1 MPHDGVASPIH
12 LAVRAKGR
20 LALLKRVWTI
30 SRRYGLTPTRM
41 DRALADLLGVLKQF
55 DCGAT
60 FPITAVALFR
70 NGAAIRKYQAQG
82 IEFAVHGYR
91 HIDHSQ
97 LPLEQQSSH
106 LDQAAHVFAKA
117 DIRFSGFRCPYL
129 RWNADTLTA
138 IRRQRLTYDSSQALA
153 WDVLGGCET
162 ASYRRV
168 LDFCNAQSATDYP
181 ALPRLEGDLV
191 RIPYCLPD
199 DEALVDRLQLADSQ
213 SMSQIWLEILHR
225 TYQLGELFTL
235 GLHPERIDLCQ
246 VPLTATLRE
255 ARSLSPA
262 VWIARLG
269 EIAAWWRARR
279 GASVVI
285 TDIGESR
292 LRVTI
297 DGPIGI
303 TVLARAVKVDA
314 PAILWADGY
323 QRVEAI
329 PFIIRAPHRP
339 FIGISPRSAAA
350 LSDFLRQQG
359 YIVEIS
365 EKADR
370 YSYYFNQ
377 ADFAAERQRSIL
389 AQIEE
394 TDRPLVRLGRW
405 PNGTRSALAVTGDI
419 DALTIWD
426 YGLRLVGR

>member
-1 MPHDGVASPIH
+1 MPHGVASPIH
-12 LAVRAKGR
+12 LALRAKGR

-41 DRALADLLGVLKQF
+41 DRALADFLGVLKQF

-60 FPITAVALFR
+60 FPITAIALGR
-70 NGAAIRKYQAQG
+70 NGAAIKKYQAQG

-97 LPLEQQSSH
+97 LPLEQQSSY
-106 LDQAAHVFAKA
+106 LDQAAQVFANA

-129 RWNADTLTA
+129 RWNADTLAA

-153 WDVLGGCET
+153 WDVLDGRET
-162 ASYRRV
+162 AAYRRV
-168 LDFCNAQSATDYP
+168 LDFCNAQSATDYL

-213 SMSQIWLEILHR
+213 PMSQMWLEILHR
-225 TYQLGELFTL
+225 TYQSGELFTL
-235 GLHPERIDLCQ
+235 GLHPERVDLCQ
-246 VPLTATLRE
+246 APLTATLRE

-262 VWIARLG
+262 VWIARLD
-269 EIAAWWRARR
+269 EIAAWWRARME
-279 GASVVI
+279 ASVVI

-297 DGPIGI
+297 DGPAGI

-314 PAILWADGY
+314 PVVPWADGY
-323 QRVEAI
+323 QQVEATD
-329 PFIIRAPHRP
+329 FIIHAPQRP
-339 FIGISPRSAAA
+339 FIGVSPGTAPA
-350 LSDFLRQQG
+350 LVDFLRQQG

-365 EKADR
+365 EETHR
-370 YSYYFNQ
+370 YSYHFDR
-377 ADFAAERQRSIL
+377 AHFATDHERPLL
-389 AQIEE
+389 AQIEG
-394 TDRPLVRLGRW
+394 TDHPLIRLSRW
-405 PNGTRSALAVTGDI
+405 PDGAKSALCITGDI
-419 DALTIWD
+419 DALTLWD
-426 YGLRLVGR
+426 YMLRILGS